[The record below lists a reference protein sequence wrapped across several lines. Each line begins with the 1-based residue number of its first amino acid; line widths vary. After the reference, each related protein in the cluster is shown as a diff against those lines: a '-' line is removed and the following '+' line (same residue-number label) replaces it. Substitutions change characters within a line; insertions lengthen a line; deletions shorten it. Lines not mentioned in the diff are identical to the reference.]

1 MEALINEIVVL
12 DVESPFVYIGRLAA
26 VSDKTV
32 TLEDADVHDLRDSET
47 TRERYILDSRIHG
60 VGANRQRVMVRLE
73 QVVSLSALQDV
84 VE

>member
-1 MEALINEIVVL
+1 MEELINEIVVL
-12 DVESPFVYIGRLAA
+12 DVESPYVYIGRLIA

-73 QVVSLSALQDV
+73 QVVSLSALRDV